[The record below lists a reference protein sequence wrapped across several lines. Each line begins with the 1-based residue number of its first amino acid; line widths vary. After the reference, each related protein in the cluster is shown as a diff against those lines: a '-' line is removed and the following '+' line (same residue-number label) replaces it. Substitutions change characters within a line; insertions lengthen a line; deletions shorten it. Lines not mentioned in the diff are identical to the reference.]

1 MANDK
6 SVNKKRSI
14 SARVDIAVY
23 EKMLEVA
30 KDPNLFK
37 TLNLV
42 TDSLPSLL
50 TSTFRSPD
58 NKIFFFKGAL
68 IVFLFKGQ

>member
-14 SARVDIAVY
+14 SARVDMAVY

-30 KDPNLFK
+30 KDPNHK
-37 TLNLV
+37 YYDRKVAYIVNK
-42 TDSLPSLL
+42 LL
-50 TSTFRSPD
+50 LDWLT
-58 NKIFFFKGAL
+58 KEK
-68 IVFLFKGQ
+68 